1 MWRDTPPPRLCPR
14 SQAAMCVGSRK
25 SWGTPPSTRCRATR
39 KSSTAGSRR
48 PTASTRHFST
58 AKRRHSI
65 SAMVEI
71 KQAKLFQG
79 LPESEVRSIE
89 KQMKT
94 VKHPAG
100 HKIVLRGD
108 GGVGFM
114 IITEGTV
121 TVKTVQGKS
130 RKLGPGD
137 SFGEM
142 ALLDHEGRSATI
154 TADTEVTM
162 ATIPEWNFKP
172 FLKEHPEV
180 TYRLLQTLS
189 RRVRQSEGDL

>member
-1 MWRDTPPPRLCPR
+1 M
-14 SQAAMCVGSRK
+14 VG
-25 SWGTPPSTRCRATR
+25 
-39 KSSTAGSRR
+39 
-48 PTASTRHFST
+48 
-58 AKRRHSI
+58 
-65 SAMVEI
+65 I

-79 LPESEVRSIE
+79 LPDSELRSVE
-89 KQMKT
+89 KQLKT

-100 HKIVLRGD
+100 HEIVVRGE

-114 IITEGTV
+114 VITDGTV
-121 TVKTVQGKS
+121 SVKTSTGHT

-142 ALLDHEGRSATI
+142 ALLDHEGRSATC
-154 TADTEVTM
+154 TAETDVTL

-180 TYRLLQTLS
+180 AFRLLQTLS
-189 RRVRQSEGDL
+189 RRIRQTEAEE

>member
-1 MWRDTPPPRLCPR
+1 LRVVDVKT
-14 SQAAMCVGSRK
+14 
-25 SWGTPPSTRCRATR
+25 
-39 KSSTAGSRR
+39 
-48 PTASTRHFST
+48 
-58 AKRRHSI
+58 
-65 SAMVEI
+65 
-71 KQAKLFQG
+71 AKLFQG
-79 LPESEVRSIE
+79 LPDSELRSVE

-94 VKHPAG
+94 VTHPAG
-100 HKIVLRGD
+100 HEITVRGE

-114 IITEGTV
+114 VITDGTV
-121 TVKTVQGKS
+121 SVKTVQGKT

-154 TADTEVTM
+154 TADTEVTL

-189 RRVRQSEGDL
+189 RRIRQAEGDL

>member
-1 MWRDTPPPRLCPR
+1 
-14 SQAAMCVGSRK
+14 
-25 SWGTPPSTRCRATR
+25 
-39 KSSTAGSRR
+39 
-48 PTASTRHFST
+48 
-58 AKRRHSI
+58 
-65 SAMVEI
+65 MVEL
-71 KQAKLFQG
+71 KQAKLFEG

-100 HKIVLRGD
+100 HEIVLRGD
-108 GGVGFM
+108 NGVGFM
-114 IITEGTV
+114 VITDGTV
-121 TVKTVQGKS
+121 LVRTVQGKV

-142 ALLDHEGRSATI
+142 ALLDNEGRSATI
-154 TADTEVTM
+154 TAESEVTM

-180 TYRLLQTLS
+180 AYRLLQTLS
-189 RRVRQSEGDL
+189 RRVRQAEGEA

>member
-1 MWRDTPPPRLCPR
+1 
-14 SQAAMCVGSRK
+14 
-25 SWGTPPSTRCRATR
+25 
-39 KSSTAGSRR
+39 
-48 PTASTRHFST
+48 
-58 AKRRHSI
+58 
-65 SAMVEI
+65 MVDI

-79 LPESEVRSIE
+79 LPDSEMRSVE
-89 KQMKT
+89 KQLKI

-100 HKIVLRGD
+100 HEIVVRGE

-114 IITEGTV
+114 VIIDGTV
-121 TVKTVQGKS
+121 SVKTVQGHT

-154 TADTEVTM
+154 TADTDVTL

-189 RRVRQSEGDL
+189 RRIRQAEGDS